1 MAPDPGGNEMTAEEY
16 IVSRVQDLEGKNR
29 LLEKR
34 VNDLVAEND
43 KLADTI
49 GEIADIINPHLS
61 QDGEFVMYDS
71 VWSGGGEKQFNRIC
85 EIFGLK
91 EQE

>member
-1 MAPDPGGNEMTAEEY
+1 MTAEEY
-16 IVSRVQDLEGKNR
+16 IVSRVQELEGKNKF
-29 LLEKR
+29 LEKR

-49 GEIADIINPHLS
+49 GEIADATQPHLS
-61 QDGEFVMYDS
+61 NDGEFVMFDS
-71 VWSGGGEKQFNRIC
+71 VWSGGGRKLFDRIC

>member
-1 MAPDPGGNEMTAEEY
+1 MAPTSGGNEMTAEEY
-16 IVSRVQDLEGKNR
+16 IVSRVQELEGKNKF
-29 LLEKR
+29 LEKR
-34 VNDLVAEND
+34 VNDLIAEND

-49 GEIADIINPHLS
+49 GEIADSINPHLS
-61 QDGEFVMYDS
+61 QDGEDVLFDG
-71 VWSGGGEKQFNRIC
+71 VWSKVKKKQFDRLC

>member
-1 MAPDPGGNEMTAEEY
+1 MTAEEY
-16 IVSRVQDLEGKNR
+16 IVNRVQELEEKNK

-34 VNDLVAEND
+34 VNDLIAENE

-49 GEIADIINPHLS
+49 GEIADIIEPHFS
-61 QDGEFVMYDS
+61 NDGSAVMFYS
-71 VWSGGGEKQFNRIC
+71 IWSETNEKGFKRLC

-91 EQE
+91 EANSNA